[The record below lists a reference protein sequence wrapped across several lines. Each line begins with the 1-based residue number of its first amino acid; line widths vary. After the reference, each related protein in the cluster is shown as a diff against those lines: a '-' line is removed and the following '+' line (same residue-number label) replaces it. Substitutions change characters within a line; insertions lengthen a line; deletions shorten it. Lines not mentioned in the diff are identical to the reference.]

1 MRVALALGSGGAR
14 GYAHIGVI
22 AELHE
27 RGHEVVSVA
36 GTSMGALVG
45 GLQAAGRLEPF
56 TEWATGL
63 TQRDVWRL
71 LDPALTGPG
80 VIKAER
86 VIARVSQILDGAR
99 IEQLPIPFTA
109 VATDLDSR
117 REVWF
122 QRGPLDAAI
131 RASIAIPS
139 FITPVVINGRTLV
152 DGGLVNPVPIDA
164 TFGSVADFTV
174 AVNLAGL
181 PGATHGPPVRES
193 SQPEPG
199 APWFERIRRGFG
211 HLDMD
216 WLRARGAER
225 GDQAAL
231 PTAAEEVV
239 DKAAQT
245 AQAVAEVDP
254 DLVFGALPRG
264 LKTTDVI
271 VQSLDAMQAM
281 ITRYRMAANPP
292 DVQIT
297 IAADAAG
304 TLDFHRASEMI
315 ALGREKAKQALDVTD
330 Y

>member
-22 AELHE
+22 AELRE
-27 RGHEVVSVA
+27 RGHEVASVA

-45 GLQAAGRLEPF
+45 GLLAADRLEPF
-56 TEWATGL
+56 TDWATGL

-71 LDPALTGPG
+71 FDPALTGPG

-99 IEQLPIPFTA
+99 IEHLPIPFTA
-109 VATDLDSR
+109 VATDLDTR

-122 QRGPLDAAI
+122 KYGPLDAAI

-139 FITPVVINGRTLV
+139 LITPIVINGRTLV

-164 TFGSVADFTV
+164 TFGSAADATV

-181 PGATHGPPVRES
+181 PGTTHGPPVCES

-199 APWFERIRRGFG
+199 EPWFERIRRGLG
-211 HLDMD
+211 HLDLD
-216 WLRARGAER
+216 WLRSRGGER
-225 GDQAAL
+225 GEQSALPAAEAAQAAH
-231 PTAAEEVV
+231 V
-239 DKAAQT
+239 
-245 AQAVAEVDP
+245 VAEADP

-264 LKTTDVI
+264 LKMTDVM
-271 VQSLDAMQAM
+271 VQSLDAMQSM

-292 DVQIT
+292 DVQIV
-297 IAADAAG
+297 IPADAAG
-304 TLDFHRASEMI
+304 TLDFHRANEMI
-315 ALGREKAKQALDVTD
+315 ALGREKAREAFDD
-330 Y
+330 AGF

>member
-1 MRVALALGSGGAR
+1 MRVTLALGSGGAR

-22 AELHE
+22 AELRE

-45 GLQAAGRLEPF
+45 GLEAAGRLEPF

-71 LDPALTGPG
+71 FDPALTGPG

-86 VIARVSQILDGAR
+86 VLARVSQILDGAR

-139 FITPVVINGRTLV
+139 FITPIVINGRTLV

-181 PGATHGPPVRES
+181 PGASQGPPVRES

-199 APWFERIRRGFG
+199 APWLERIRRGFG
-211 HLDMD
+211 HLDLD
-216 WLRARGAER
+216 WLRTRGGEREEQTALPAAE
-225 GDQAAL
+225 QAA
-231 PTAAEEVV
+231 
-239 DKAAQT
+239 DR
-245 AQAVAEVDP
+245 AVQLAEVDP

-292 DVQIT
+292 DVQVT
-297 IAADAAG
+297 IPADAAG
-304 TLDFHRASEMI
+304 TLDFHRATEMI
-315 ALGREKAKQALDVTD
+315 ALGREKAQQALDAAGH
-330 Y
+330 